1 VYLSWFAKPP
11 PKIAV
16 LRNPRIGQFANS
28 CGWLSTS
35 RGITRCRAGGAEH
48 LTLLK
53 LVGVEEV
60 AGPCGGEDEP
70 HLPDGQDLE
79 DLGVL
84 ASRAG
89 RRGVRAAAVA
99 DTNIQCPPWPPSGAR
114 RWS

>member
-60 AGPCGGEDEP
+60 AGPCG
-70 HLPDGQDLE
+70 HDLE

-89 RRGVRAAAVA
+89 RRGGARLSSFLPLAGAASAAAAAETMPPLVA
-99 DTNIQCPPWPPSGAR
+99 
-114 RWS
+114 